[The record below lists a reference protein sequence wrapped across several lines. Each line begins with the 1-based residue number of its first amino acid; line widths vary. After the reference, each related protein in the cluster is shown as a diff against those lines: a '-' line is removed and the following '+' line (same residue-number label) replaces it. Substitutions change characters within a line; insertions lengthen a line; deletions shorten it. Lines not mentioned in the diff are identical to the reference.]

1 MDEPGFELVMP
12 FVAVSSMGGPFDDA
26 AYAAGWEMGSLD
38 ERLKMLV
45 LDERLKM
52 LVLLGG
58 DCPFLSILRA
68 NLAQL
73 ELIAMRHGLFLVVL
87 GDDHVSEWV
96 SVRAQ
101 HSDETIEG
109 V

>member
-1 MDEPGFELVMP
+1 MDEVGLELVMP

-38 ERLKMLV
+38 ERLRMLV
-45 LDERLKM
+45 S
-52 LVLLGG
+52 LGG

-68 NLAQL
+68 NLAQF

-87 GDDHVSEWV
+87 DNDHVGEWV
-96 SVRAQ
+96 SVRVQ
-101 HSDETIEG
+101 YSDETIEG
-109 V
+109 I